1 MLKSKSKN
9 KAKESKETS
18 SKAKSHPAKVLPK
31 KKDHESAK
39 SLKAAA
45 GKKKPEVKKTA
56 TPVIAKKGLPAKK
69 EIKVAKPNKELEQKL
84 ATKKIQDL
92 KKAKKEEPKK
102 TTVVPGQAKPS
113 AVDKTKVK
121 GLVKAKEETEVP
133 VKAKTSAEG
142 KKAAKAETAK
152 GKKDKAPKDE
162 AVEEELLEDT
172 EDFGA
177 DELSEYES
185 ELASAEEESEEE
197 VEEEAVVVPPVV
209 APAKETS
216 DDIILTDA
224 EGRRYCRVR
233 DCDQVAVVDS
243 YCRYHYL
250 LLWKKI
256 QVRKKILADGKLE
269 RYVEELTSRYPD
281 KFLEVIRRDLRSEK
295 DFLSAIQELE
305 IDESNVDNDFEDE
318 SSNFIDE
325 VRGASSE
332 SISDEEEF

>member
-1 MLKSKSKN
+1 MVKSKSKN

-18 SKAKSHPAKVLPK
+18 AKAKSHPAKAVPK
-31 KKDHESAK
+31 KKEHESAK
-39 SLKAAA
+39 SLKVASS
-45 GKKKPEVKKTA
+45 KKKPEVKKSHA
-56 TPVIAKKGLPAKK
+56 HSAVVAKKTLPAKK
-69 EIKVAKPNKELEQKL
+69 EVKISKELEHKAAVKKTLDQK
-84 ATKKIQDL
+84 KV
-92 KKAKKEEPKK
+92 KKEEPKK
-102 TTVVPGQAKPS
+102 IAIEAASKAKS
-113 AVDKTKVK
+113 KESLKIKESVEHQ
-121 GLVKAKEETEVP
+121 VKAKASFEV
-133 VKAKTSAEG
+133 KKNG
-142 KKAAKAETAK
+142 KHEVAAKN
-152 GKKDKAPKDE
+152 KKDKTAKVEAP
-162 AVEEELLEDT
+162 EEELLEET

-185 ELASAEEESEEE
+185 ELASAEEET
-197 VEEEAVVVPPVV
+197 EEEATWTEEVVVPPPVV
-209 APAKETS
+209 APAKEKN

-233 DCDQVAVVDS
+233 DCDQIAVVDS

-269 RYVEELTSRYPD
+269 KYVEELTSRYPD

-325 VRGASSE
+325 VRGTTNE